1 MDEQHQ
7 QPREASVPYPGFGRV
22 VTTKMKEVGVSID
35 EIADYIEIHP
45 NRVRDYAD
53 GKAKTASRDII
64 GALAKILRIP
74 VSALDVEGD
83 ASADE
88 VEYEADKDAR
98 YAYVR
103 YPKFLRIV
111 TDRMSELKISQSE
124 LARQCRVSHTAI
136 AKYLSG
142 KTLPSDPRV
151 QEALT
156 VALGVTAD
164 ELFSEQRTRSRFP
177 RRPNETYGSS
187 ASERL
192 SPAKIGP
199 ASIGGASAYPS
210 VRPSEHRQESMA
222 ASRVEE
228 DLAQYI
234 QFASRQRPDV
244 LIEPYAKPIGPLLR
258 YRPDLLV
265 VSDQG
270 MELAIEIK
278 GGIFKVEFLAGIALN
293 WHMAT
298 KGKVPLF
305 IVLLV
310 RENQIPEYDPGNLEN
325 WTFLHPLEMLKRD
338 GYIAGYAVTGNNL
351 PEQIPDEIRLEALKA
366 RIGQILRK

>member
-1 MDEQHQ
+1 MDDQHK
-7 QPREASVPYPGFGRV
+7 QPTEAGVPYPGFGRV
-22 VTTKMKEVGVSID
+22 VTAKMKEVGVSVD

-64 GALAKILRIP
+64 SALAKILRIP

-103 YPKFLRIV
+103 YPKFMRIV
-111 TDRMSELKISQSE
+111 TDRMSELEISQSE

-177 RRPNETYGSS
+177 RRPNETYGSL

-192 SPAKIGP
+192 SPATIGP

-244 LIEPYAKPIGPLLR
+244 LIELYAKPIGPLLR

-305 IVLLV
+305 VVLLV

-338 GYIAGYAVTGNNL
+338 GYIAGYAVTGSNL
-351 PEQIPDEIRLEALKA
+351 PDQMPEEIRLEALKS
-366 RIGQILRK
+366 RIGVILRK

>member
-53 GKAKTASRDII
+53 GKAKTASRFIMRR
-64 GALAKILRIP
+64 LSQLLKVP
-74 VSALDVEGD
+74 ESAFDVEGD
-83 ASADE
+83 KHEDQAEHDADR
-88 VEYEADKDAR
+88 DAHHE
-98 YAYVR
+98 YVR
-103 YPKFLRIV
+103 YPKFMSIV
-111 TDRMSELKISQSE
+111 TERMGEIGISQSE

-156 VALGVTAD
+156 VALGVPAE

-177 RRPNETYGSS
+177 RRSNETDGLS
-187 ASERL
+187 APERL
-192 SPAKIGP
+192 SPTSIGP
-199 ASIGGASAYPS
+199 ARIGTASVS
-210 VRPSEHRQESMA
+210 LSDRPSMHRQDSMA
-222 ASRVEE
+222 ASRVEDE
-228 DLAQYI
+228 LAQYI
-234 QFASRQRPDV
+234 QFVSRQRPDV
-244 LIEPYAKPIGPLLR
+244 LIEPYAKPIGPLIR
-258 YRPDLLV
+258 FRPDLLV

-270 MELAIEIK
+270 MELAVEIK

-351 PEQIPDEIRLEALKA
+351 PEQMPDEIRLEALKA